1 MCMSSSLLPLL
12 CDPEG
17 KAKDRTS
24 SFICPHISSTV
35 ISHLMKMLGLTKLG
49 KEKKI
54 TNPLLQILFGTQLTI
69 NK

>member
-1 MCMSSSLLPLL
+1 
-12 CDPEG
+12 
-17 KAKDRTS
+17 
-24 SFICPHISSTV
+24 
-35 ISHLMKMLGLTKLG
+35 MKMLGLTKLG

>member
-49 KEKKI
+49 KEKK
-54 TNPLLQILFGTQLTI
+54 NYKSFASDPFW
-69 NK
+69 NSANHK